1 MEVNEKYLH
10 NIIMSSINNLIKEDI
25 NGISVDYLSDI
36 KNGIIDDIDYKGGN
50 VVITVIGDSD
60 TTLNSNDESDIF
72 ADYKINCYVRLD
84 QVSAGNRGDYYNPP
98 EEADFDKYLY
108 IESVIFSND
117 GMRYKNI
124 TKEIDEKE
132 LKLWV
137 ENIIDWDSVD
147 NYYTWDDREWDT
159 LDD

>member
-1 MEVNEKYLH
+1 
-10 NIIMSSINNLIKEDI
+10 
-25 NGISVDYLSDI
+25 
-36 KNGIIDDIDYKGGN
+36 
-50 VVITVIGDSD
+50 
-60 TTLNSNDESDIF
+60 
-72 ADYKINCYVRLD
+72 
-84 QVSAGNRGDYYNPP
+84 
-98 EEADFDKYLY
+98 
-108 IESVIFSND
+108 
-117 GMRYKNI
+117 MRYKNI